1 MNHFRP
7 LPAVSSMAETL
18 ANVGRQLPPQEV
30 RVLTTR
36 CSGSVLGPSRLV
48 CVGGEYF
55 WLNADIT
62 YQQLVQGI
70 KPDELELE
78 AVDPDEECA

>member
-7 LPAVSSMAETL
+7 RTAIASMAETL

-48 CVGGEYF
+48 FCAGDYF
-55 WLNADIT
+55 WLSADIT
-62 YQQLVQGI
+62 YQQLLKGVT
-70 KPDELELE
+70 PDELELE
-78 AVDPDEECA
+78 AVDPDEEFA